1 MLKFTYTEN
10 TFNLEQLAR
19 SLEEL
24 VTGRT
29 IVAMRVG
36 QSVVVEPST
45 ASFLLPANLPGLE
58 NLEAEALRDESET
71 IALSV
76 ADAEYVEV
84 SLRGTWL
91 AANSEAEEGVFVTSL
106 RDRAEFYI
114 LKCWQEAGAGV
125 SLLEEVD

>member
-10 TFNLEQLAR
+10 SFNLEHLAR

-36 QSVVVEPST
+36 QRLVVEPT
-45 ASFLLPANLPGLE
+45 QASFLLPANLPGLE

-71 IALSV
+71 IAICI
-76 ADAEYVEV
+76 ADTEYVEV

-91 AANSEAEEGVFVTSL
+91 AADSEADEGVFVTSL

-114 LKCWQEAGAGV
+114 LKCWQEARSGV